1 MIYAVAA
8 ILMVIGVSLFV
19 AAPLVGGFRM
29 KRERSVDPELAR
41 LEHERALALQGL
53 RELEFDREMDK
64 VSEDD
69 CRELRRQLEDKALTA
84 MATLEKL
91 RTESKAAATRTA
103 SARPVSSKVARR
115 PIPQAR
121 FCPGCGTK
129 LASAANFCAGCG
141 MALQLIK
148 GNRSK
153 SESA

>member
-1 MIYAVAA
+1 MVYAVAA
-8 ILMVIGVSLFV
+8 VLMVIGVSLFV

-29 KRERSVDPELAR
+29 AQERSVDPELAR

-69 CRELRRQLEDKALTA
+69 CRELRQQLENKALAA
-84 MATLEKL
+84 MAALEKL
-91 RTESKAAATRTA
+91 QGQSKAAATRTA
-103 SARPVSSKVARR
+103 SARPGLSKVARR

-141 MALQLIK
+141 MALQLIE